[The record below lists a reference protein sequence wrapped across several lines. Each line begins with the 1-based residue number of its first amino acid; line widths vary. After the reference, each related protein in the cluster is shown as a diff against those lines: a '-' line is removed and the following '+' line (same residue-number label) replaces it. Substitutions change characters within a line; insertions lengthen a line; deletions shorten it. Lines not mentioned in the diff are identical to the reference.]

1 MTNKALTLKFGIF
14 KWVVDLNNI
23 DVCQMDTV
31 SGLMKYGGA
40 GIHFMFV
47 KKRYRASFNFLEHPR
62 VVISFKKK
70 VGPVSDLS
78 FSTKEPEKV
87 IQLVH
92 ESIRSLRSD

>member
-23 DVCQMDTV
+23 DGCQMDTV
-31 SGLMKYGGA
+31 SGLMKFGGA

-47 KKRYRASFNFLEHPR
+47 KKRYRASFNFLEYPR
-62 VVISFKKK
+62 VVVSFKKK
-70 VGPVSDLS
+70 IGPVSDLS
-78 FSTKEPEKV
+78 FSTKNPEKV

-92 ESIRSLRSD
+92 DSIRALRSE